1 MKYEKSGIVFYDSF
15 SEKVVLLQR
24 GTPSFMLLNLK
35 MDDKA
40 EYCCEVNTRPSANG
54 MQGHSEVNCTQLIIL
69 GPPTITVISPNQT
82 VNESNDVRL
91 SCHASGT
98 PPPSITWSKA
108 SNEEKTLNASTV
120 LSLKNVNRNQDG
132 LYLCTAINGHGK
144 AIASVRVT
152 VHYSPSITQSTKRYN
167 VTEGHDVYLECTSD
181 GKPPPVVTWTKI
193 GGPIG
198 SVPYPAHQRLAIMNA
213 NRTAAGT
220 YMCTAVNGIGR
231 AATATRDL
239 DVFYPPRIISAQR
252 NLTLNETQDLRL
264 KCNASGNPKPDII
277 WTKIPYP
284 SPLHSV
290 EGVVIVKNTNK
301 NESGVYQCRASNGIE
316 EDAIATASVVINY
329 APTIFPWTK
338 RYNVTEGD
346 VAELYCMS
354 DGRPSPR
361 VKWTKIGAAN
371 DALVSHSD
379 GRRLTIK
386 YANRTDAGTYRCTA
400 VNGIGQAAS
409 ATRDLNVFYPPRIE
423 TTQSNQTLNESQ
435 DLRLKCNASGN
446 PKPEIVWTKSPD
458 STPLDSVEGVLTIRS
473 INKSDSGL
481 YRCMASN
488 GFGNDTIITTVIVNY
503 APSIKPLTRR
513 YNVTEGDDVELD
525 CIRVGRPHPLVSWA
539 KINGKTYVTYQ
550 DDQRLTIKNINRTDA
565 GTYRCTATNGIGKAA
580 TATRHVNV
588 FYPPRV
594 ISTQTQHTV
603 NDTQDVRLVCNAS
616 GNPLPEITWSKR
628 HNSSLLNAHFGVL
641 VIKTIKKTDS
651 GEYQCNATNGI
662 GEDAIAIFTVVVNY
676 APIINPLTKRFN
688 VTEGNDVEL
697 DCISDGMPLP
707 VVTWTKVGKVLN
719 VSHSADGR
727 ISIINATR
735 TDAGIYICTVT
746 NGIGKPAKAT
756 RYLNVFYPPS
766 IINTHSNHT
775 VTEQQDLRLKC
786 NASGNPQPEIIW
798 TKTSNSTRLT
808 TVGGVLV
815 VKNVKNNDSG
825 DYQCK
830 ASNGIGDDAIS
841 IVTIIVNYAPAIN
854 LPTKRYNVTEGN
866 DVDLACT
873 SHGKPLPIV
882 TWTKISQASSDS
894 YPSGQQLAITHAN
907 RTDAGTYVCTA
918 TNGIG
923 KPANATRYLN
933 VFYPPSIINTH
944 SNHTVTEQ
952 QDLRLKCNAT
962 GNPQPEIIWTKISNS
977 TRLTTVGGV
986 LVVKNVKNND
996 SGDYQCKASNG
1007 IGDDAISIVTI
1018 IVNHAPAIN
1027 PPTKRY
1033 NVTEGNHVDLECTS
1047 HGTPLP
1053 IVTWTKISQASSDSY
1068 PSGQRLAITHAN
1080 RSDAGTYVCTATN
1093 GIGKSATAR
1102 RYLNVFYPPSIIIT
1116 HRNHTV
1122 TEQQDLRL
1130 KCNASGNPQPEI
1142 IWTKISNST
1151 RLTTVGDVLV
1161 VKSVKN
1167 NDSGDYQCKASNG
1180 IGDDAISIVT
1190 IIVNHAPAINPP
1202 TKRYNVTEGNHVD
1215 LECTSH
1221 GTPLPIVT
1229 WTKIS
1234 QASSDSYPSGQRLAI
1249 THANRSD
1256 AGTYVCTATNGIGK
1270 SATARRYLNVFY
1282 PPSIIITHR
1291 NHTVTEQQDLRLKCN
1306 ASGNPQPEI
1315 IWTKISNSTR
1325 LTTVGDVLVVKSV
1338 KNNDSGDYQCK
1349 ASNGIG
1355 DDAISIVTII
1365 VNHAPAINPP
1375 TKRYN
1380 VTEGNHVDLECTSD
1394 GKPLPIVTWTK
1405 INQTSSDSYPSGQ
1418 RLAITH
1424 ANRTDAGTYVCTATN
1439 GIGKPANATRHLN
1452 VFYPPSI
1459 INTHSNHTVTEQQ
1472 DLRLK
1477 CNATGNPQP
1486 EIIWTKISNS
1496 ARLTTVG
1503 GVLVV
1508 KSVKNN
1514 DSGDYQC
1521 KASNGIG
1528 DDAISI
1534 VTIIVN
1540 YAPAIN
1546 PPTKRYNV
1554 TEGNHVDLECTS
1566 DGKPLP
1572 IVTWTK
1578 INQTSSD
1585 SYPSGQRLAITHANR
1600 TDAGTYVCT
1609 ATNGIG
1615 KPANATR
1622 HLNVFYPPS
1631 MIKRQDSPTVNET
1644 DDLRLV
1650 CNANGNPPPKI
1661 TWTKRPSPS
1670 LLNSTDGVLVVKG
1683 AVKADSG
1690 YYQCKASNGI
1700 GEDAITTSS
1709 VMVNYKPRATNL
1721 TSNVEK
1727 MDNVFEGQT
1736 IKFFC
1741 SADSV
1746 PPAVYE
1752 FRFKREFLGYSKDG
1766 EFVIQSV
1773 NSSHKGE
1780 YECVPSNILG
1790 IGDIAAM
1797 SLNVL
1802 FPSLI
1807 DFISNHATANETD
1820 NITLFCNAT
1829 GNPPANITWA
1839 FLNGSHP
1846 TNVTRGETLTLYN
1859 ISRREAG
1866 TYQCTAGN
1874 GVMADARVNVHV
1886 TVNYKPEMKN
1896 NNTMEIWTWID
1907 HETDVH
1913 CEARGVPLPDITWSR
1928 DGTVSSIVQSQ
1939 SRVSTLKFTPKTS
1952 DDFGSLA
1959 CTATNLMGSTTQRV
1973 ILNMLAEPEA
1983 PLIVQIN
1990 PGLNEMKI
1998 QWKESVTDPDA
2009 PVLEYLVQLREKNE
2023 QSMEWRS
2030 CTEMRK
2036 PLTCLMTGLRSGTM
2050 YTIRVRARNVVGYSA
2065 FTIKEAETTLDEATP
2080 TVGVTTTTEAEDERD
2095 EDDKTIRRF
2104 KDQSGF
2110 SIYAVLGGVIGTL
2123 VITIVVIARQRRKCG
2138 RATLNKTANKS
2149 LKDEENGHD
2158 NEACTENP
2166 AKKEEE
2172 DQV

>member
-1 MKYEKSGIVFYDSF
+1 MVSLCGSTRLLLFSYKGTFLFITVSLILFLQSSAITWTKTPANPVSGTLGKNVTLEWNYTLTSTNVLDYFVLLKFKGRRSTKIMKYYKSGIVFYDSF

-40 EYCCEVNTRPSANG
+40 EYCCEVNKRPSANATE
-54 MQGHSEVNCTQLIIL
+54 GHSEVNCTQLIIL
-69 GPPTITVISPNQT
+69 EPPTITVISPNQT

-108 SNEEKTLNASTV
+108 SNEEKTLNSSTV
-120 LSLKNVNRNQDG
+120 LSLKNINRNQDG
-132 LYLCTAINGHGK
+132 LYLCTAINGPGK

-167 VTEGHDVYLECTSD
+167 VTERHDVCLECISD

-193 GGPIG
+193 GGLIG
-198 SVPYPAHQRLAIMNA
+198 SVPYPVHQRLPIMNA

-220 YMCTAVNGIGR
+220 YMCTAVNGIGK
-231 AATATRDL
+231 AARATRDL
-239 DVFYPPRIISAQR
+239 DVFYPP
-252 NLTLNETQDLRL
+252 
-264 KCNASGNPKPDII
+264 
-277 WTKIPYP
+277 
-284 SPLHSV
+284 
-290 EGVVIVKNTNK
+290 
-301 NESGVYQCRASNGIE
+301 
-316 EDAIATASVVINY
+316 
-329 APTIFPWTK
+329 
-338 RYNVTEGD
+338 
-346 VAELYCMS
+346 
-354 DGRPSPR
+354 
-361 VKWTKIGAAN
+361 
-371 DALVSHSD
+371 
-379 GRRLTIK
+379 
-386 YANRTDAGTYRCTA
+386 
-400 VNGIGQAAS
+400 
-409 ATRDLNVFYPPRIE
+409 
-423 TTQSNQTLNESQ
+423 
-435 DLRLKCNASGN
+435 
-446 PKPEIVWTKSPD
+446 
-458 STPLDSVEGVLTIRS
+458 
-473 INKSDSGL
+473 
-481 YRCMASN
+481 
-488 GFGNDTIITTVIVNY
+488 
-503 APSIKPLTRR
+503 
-513 YNVTEGDDVELD
+513 
-525 CIRVGRPHPLVSWA
+525 
-539 KINGKTYVTYQ
+539 
-550 DDQRLTIKNINRTDA
+550 
-565 GTYRCTATNGIGKAA
+565 
-580 TATRHVNV
+580 
-588 FYPPRV
+588 
-594 ISTQTQHTV
+594 
-603 NDTQDVRLVCNAS
+603 
-616 GNPLPEITWSKR
+616 
-628 HNSSLLNAHFGVL
+628 
-641 VIKTIKKTDS
+641 
-651 GEYQCNATNGI
+651 
-662 GEDAIAIFTVVVNY
+662 
-676 APIINPLTKRFN
+676 
-688 VTEGNDVEL
+688 
-697 DCISDGMPLP
+697 
-707 VVTWTKVGKVLN
+707 
-719 VSHSADGR
+719 
-727 ISIINATR
+727 
-735 TDAGIYICTVT
+735 
-746 NGIGKPAKAT
+746 
-756 RYLNVFYPPS
+756 S
-766 IINTHSNHT
+766 IINTHRNHT

-798 TKTSNSTRLT
+798 TKRSNSTRLP

-815 VKNVKNNDSG
+815 VKNVKNADSG

-854 LPTKRYNVTEGN
+854 PPTKRYNVTEGN
-866 DVDLACT
+866 HVDLACT
-873 SHGKPLPIV
+873 SHGTPLPIV
-882 TWTKISQASSDS
+882 TWTKISQALSDS
-894 YPSGQQLAITHAN
+894 YPSGQRLAITHAN

-923 KPANATRYLN
+923 KPANATRHLN

-944 SNHTVTEQ
+944 RNHTVTEQ
-952 QDLRLKCNAT
+952 QDLRLKCNAS
-962 GNPQPEIIWTKISNS
+962 GNPQPEIIWTKRSNS
-977 TRLTTVGGV
+977 TRLPTVGGV
-986 LVVKNVKNND
+986 LVVKNAKNTD

-1018 IVNHAPAIN
+1018 IVNYAPAINPPTKRYNVTEGNHVDLACTSDGKPLPIVTWTKINQTSSDSYPSGQRLVITHANRTDAGTYVCTATNGIGKSATARRYLNVFYPPSIINTHRNHTVTEQQDLRLECNASGNPQPGIIWTKRSNSTRLTTVGGVLVVKNVKNTDSGDYQCKASNGIGDDAISIVTIIVNYAPAIN

-1080 RSDAGTYVCTATN
+1080 RTDAGTYVCTATN
-1093 GIGKSATAR
+1093 GVGKSATAR
-1102 RYLNVFYPPSIIIT
+1102 RYLNVFYPPSIINT

-1142 IWTKISNST
+1142 IWTKRSNST
-1151 RLTTVGDVLV
+1151 RLPTVGGVLV
-1161 VKSVKN
+1161 VKNVKN
-1167 NDSGDYQCKASNG
+1167 TDSGDYQCKASNG

-1190 IIVNHAPAINPP
+1190 IIVNYAPAINPP

-1215 LECTSH
+1215 LACTSH

-1234 QASSDSYPSGQRLAI
+1234 QAL
-1249 THANRSD
+1249 
-1256 AGTYVCTATNGIGK
+1256 
-1270 SATARRYLNVFY
+1270 
-1282 PPSIIITHR
+1282 
-1291 NHTVTEQQDLRLKCN
+1291 
-1306 ASGNPQPEI
+1306 
-1315 IWTKISNSTR
+1315 
-1325 LTTVGDVLVVKSV
+1325 
-1338 KNNDSGDYQCK
+1338 
-1349 ASNGIG
+1349 
-1355 DDAISIVTII
+1355 
-1365 VNHAPAINPP
+1365 
-1375 TKRYN
+1375 
-1380 VTEGNHVDLECTSD
+1380 
-1394 GKPLPIVTWTK
+1394 
-1405 INQTSSDSYPSGQ
+1405 SDSYPSGQ

-1459 INTHSNHTVTEQQ
+1459 INTHRNHTVTEQQ

-1477 CNATGNPQP
+1477 CNASGNPQP
-1486 EIIWTKISNS
+1486 EIIWTKRSNS
-1496 ARLTTVG
+1496 TRLPTVG

-1508 KSVKNN
+1508 KNAKNT

-1554 TEGNHVDLECTS
+1554 TEGNHVDLACTS

-1585 SYPSGQRLAITHANR
+1585 SYPSGQRLVITHANR
-1600 TDAGTYVCT
+1600 TDAGTYVCA

-1622 HLNVFYPPS
+1622 HLYVFYPPS
-1631 MIKRQDSPTVNET
+1631 MIKRQDSQTVNET

-1650 CNANGNPPPKI
+1650 CNASGNPPPKI

-1736 IKFFC
+1736 ITFFC

-1766 EFVIQSV
+1766 VFVIQNV

-1790 IGDIAAM
+1790 TGDIAAM

-1802 FPSLI
+1802 S
-1807 DFISNHATANETD
+1807 
-1820 NITLFCNAT
+1820 
-1829 GNPPANITWA
+1829 
-1839 FLNGSHP
+1839 
-1846 TNVTRGETLTLYN
+1846 
-1859 ISRREAG
+1859 
-1866 TYQCTAGN
+1866 
-1874 GVMADARVNVHV
+1874 
-1886 TVNYKPEMKN
+1886 
-1896 NNTMEIWTWID
+1896 
-1907 HETDVH
+1907 
-1913 CEARGVPLPDITWSR
+1913 
-1928 DGTVSSIVQSQ
+1928 
-1939 SRVSTLKFTPKTS
+1939 
-1952 DDFGSLA
+1952 
-1959 CTATNLMGSTTQRV
+1959 
-1973 ILNMLAEPEA
+1973 EPEA

-1990 PGLNEMKI
+1990 PGVNEMKI
-1998 QWKESVTDPDA
+1998 QWKESFTDPDA

-2036 PLTCLMTGLRSGTM
+2036 PLTCLMTGLRKNTM
-2050 YTIRVRARNVVGYSA
+2050 YTIRVAARNVVGYSA
-2065 FTIKEAETTLDEATP
+2065 FTIKEAETKALDEANP
-2080 TVGVTTTTEAEDERD
+2080 TVGVTTTTEAKD
-2095 EDDKTIRRF
+2095 EDPDSSR
-2104 KDQSGF
+2104 
-2110 SIYAVLGGVIGTL
+2110 
-2123 VITIVVIARQRRKCG
+2123 
-2138 RATLNKTANKS
+2138 
-2149 LKDEENGHD
+2149 
-2158 NEACTENP
+2158 
-2166 AKKEEE
+2166 
-2172 DQV
+2172 